1 MIIKKLINLFINKNK
16 LCSTPNQ
23 HAPKASMHKTKH
35 NIIVNGYQQYT
46 INETSIKPSK
56 SSYDLD
62 IKTNLLRE
70 YYQSDFIKNKTFLD
84 LGAASGYFTF
94 MAIINECKH
103 ATAIDIDNEHL
114 KIIKTI
120 SKEYDINNITILSD
134 NINNYAG
141 KADIVNA
148 LSIIHWIFSCTSIFG
163 KMENM
168 ISFLKNI
175 TGEVL
180 FVEWIDPSDEA
191 IQYFK
196 HLNYNKKNSD
206 DSYNYE
212 FFLAELNKNFSSVKM
227 IGETRK
233 TRKLFKATI

>member
-16 LCSTPNQ
+16 LCISPNK
-23 HAPKASMHKTKH
+23 HAPKPSM
-35 NIIVNGYQQYT
+35 NIVNDEIQVNGYQKYI
-46 INETSIKPSK
+46 INENNIIPSID
-56 SSYDLD
+56 SYDLYK
-62 IKTNLLRE
+62 KTDLLKN
-70 YYQSDFIKNKTFLD
+70 YYQSNFMKNKTFLD

-94 MAIINECKH
+94 MAILNGAKY
-103 ATAIDIDNEHL
+103 ATAIDIDSSHL
-114 KIIKTI
+114 KIINDITKKYNIKNIKTI
-120 SKEYDINNITILSD
+120 SD
-134 NINNYAG
+134 NINKYEG

-168 ISFLKNI
+168 ISFLRKI

-191 IQYFK
+191 IQYFN
-196 HLNYNKKNSD
+196 HLDYNNKKCD

-212 FFLAELNKNFSSVKM
+212 IFIAELNKQFSSVEI
-227 IGETRK
+227 IGDTRNTRK
-233 TRKLFKATI
+233 IIKAII